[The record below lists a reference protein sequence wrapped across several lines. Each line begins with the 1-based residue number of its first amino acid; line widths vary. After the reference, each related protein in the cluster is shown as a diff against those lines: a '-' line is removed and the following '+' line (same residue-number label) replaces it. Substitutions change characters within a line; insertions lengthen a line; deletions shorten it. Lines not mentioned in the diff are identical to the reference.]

1 MSFILTLFFSLT
13 INSNPE
19 LVKDQY
25 FTFYHEDKFYIVQK
39 DYVYET
45 LDGSMFNSWSH
56 GVIFSHY
63 DFNPLNT
70 NEGVFLVSDGGGVV
84 YCFKDMSIKRIDDS
98 FEHRNKYNSYDFIIG
113 SKIFSFG
120 GYGLFDDNNMITQFD
135 PVFKEWSENITKSK
149 KPPKQRN
156 SIGQVVDSVLYVG
169 GGISKHV
176 NKDLNLS
183 KKNQNDFWQYD
194 YGKKRWDYLGSANRI
209 FSDLSNNE
217 YYIKKLVKFGKN
229 TLLITQ
235 ANVYEIDIKDN
246 KLIQYNEF
254 NENVLFNVD
263 QIIYNPFTKLF
274 FLTNLNYENNT
285 LDFLIVNRDKL
296 LGKNTV
302 SFKLYKNAYSCYFI
316 AFILVFSITLILI
329 FRRKNNKIDI
339 INNNLSIIKN
349 ELSSQDF
356 FILETLLKHHPD
368 PVQFPALLSEYEPHL
383 SYESRVKKLRL
394 SMSNIDEVIR
404 KYTKKRALI
413 FSKNKN
419 DKRIKQVSLSK

>member
-1 MSFILTLFFSLT
+1 MSFVLTLFFSIT

-25 FTFYHEDKFYIVQK
+25 FTFYHKDKFYIVQK
-39 DYVYET
+39 DSVYET
-45 LDGSMFNSWSH
+45 LDGNTFKSWSH
-56 GVIFSHY
+56 GLIFSHY

-70 NEGVFLVSDGGGVV
+70 NEEVFLVSDGGGVV
-84 YCFKDMSIKRIDDS
+84 YCFKDKSIKRIDDS

-120 GYGLFDDNNMITQFD
+120 GYGLFDDNNLITQFD
-135 PVFKEWSENITKSK
+135 FEFKEWYENITKSK

-169 GGISKHV
+169 GGISKHID
-176 NKDLNLS
+176 KDLKLS
-183 KKNQNDFWQYD
+183 KKFQNNFWQYD
-194 YGKKRWDYLGSANRI
+194 LGKKSWDYLGSANRV

-217 YYIKKLVKFGKN
+217 YNIKKLVKFDKN

-235 ANVYEIDIKDN
+235 ADVCEIDIKDN

-254 NENVLFNVD
+254 NENVLFNLD
-263 QIIYNPFTKLF
+263 KIIYNPTTKLF
-274 FLTNLNYENNT
+274 LLTNLNYESNT
-285 LDFLIVNRDKL
+285 LDFFFINRDKL
-296 LGKNTV
+296 LGYNKE
-302 SFKLYKNAYSCYFI
+302 SFKLYKNAYYCYFFV
-316 AFILVFSITLILI
+316 FILVISILLILI
-329 FRRKNNKIDI
+329 FRRKNDKIDI

-349 ELSSQDF
+349 ELSSHDF
-356 FILETLLKHHPD
+356 FILEKLLKHHPD
-368 PVQFPALLSEYEPHL
+368 PVQFPELLSEYEPHL

-404 KYTKKRALI
+404 KYTKKRALM
-413 FSKNKN
+413 FSRNKN

>member
-25 FTFYHEDKFYIVQK
+25 FTFYHEDKFYIIQK
-39 DYVYET
+39 DSVYET
-45 LDGSMFNSWSH
+45 LDGSTFNSWSH

-70 NEGVFLVSDGGGVV
+70 NEEVFLVSDGGGVV
-84 YCFKDMSIKRIDDS
+84 YCFKDKSLKRIDDS
-98 FEHRNKYNSYDFIIG
+98 FEHRNKYHSCDFIIG

-135 PVFKEWSENITKSK
+135 TEFKQWSENITKSK

-156 SIGQVVDSVLYVG
+156 SIGQYMDSVLFVG
-169 GGISKHV
+169 GGISKHI
-176 NKDLNLS
+176 NKDLKLS
-183 KKNQNDFWQYD
+183 KKFQNDFWQYD
-194 YGKKRWDYLGSANRI
+194 LEKNRWDYLGSANRI
-209 FSDLSNNE
+209 FSDLTNNE
-217 YYIKKLVKFGKN
+217 YYIKKLVKFGEN

-235 ANVYEIDIKDN
+235 ADVCEINIKDN

-254 NENVLFNVD
+254 NENVLFNLD

-274 FLTNLNYENNT
+274 LLTNLNYESNT
-285 LDFLIVNRDKL
+285 LDFLFVNRDKL
-296 LGKNTV
+296 LGKNKV
-302 SFKLYKNAYSCYFI
+302 SFKLYKNAYPDYFI
-316 AFILVFSITLILI
+316 VFILLISISLILI
-329 FRRKNNKIDI
+329 FIRKKDKIDI
-339 INNNLSIIKN
+339 INKNLSVIKN
-349 ELSSQDF
+349 ELSSHDF
-356 FILETLLKHHPD
+356 LILETLLKHHPD
-368 PVQFPALLSEYEPHL
+368 PVQFPALLSKYEPNL

-404 KYTKKRALI
+404 KYTKKRALM

>member
-1 MSFILTLFFSLT
+1 MSFILTFFFSIT

-19 LVKDQY
+19 LIKDQY

-39 DYVYET
+39 DSVYET
-45 LDGSMFNSWSH
+45 LDGSTFNSWSH

-84 YCFKDMSIKRIDDS
+84 YCFKDKSIKRIDDS

-113 SKIFSFG
+113 SKFFSFG

-135 PVFKEWSENITKSK
+135 PEFKEWSENITKSK

-176 NKDLNLS
+176 NKDLKLS

-235 ANVYEIDIKDN
+235 ANVCEIDIKNN

-274 FLTNLNYENNT
+274 FLTNLNYESNT

-302 SFKLYKNAYSCYFI
+302 SFKLYKNACLYYFVVI
-316 AFILVFSITLILI
+316 ILFISIVLLLM
-329 FRRKNNKIDI
+329 FRRKNDVIDKI
-339 INNNLSIIKN
+339 NYNLSVIKK

-356 FILETLLKHHPD
+356 FILETLLKHYPA

-404 KYTKKRALI
+404 KYTKKRALM